1 MKTITFQI
9 FAFIFI
15 ILISL
20 GCKGSA
26 DTNNSDRVYSLTGE
40 ENVFLDTLQY
50 RTFKFFIDEVNREN
64 GLVPDRTQDW
74 SASSIAAVGWGVVAW
89 AIGAER
95 KWITREESI
104 DLTLTLLR
112 FLINSEQSTA
122 KDATGYRGFYYHFLN
137 MKTGKREWN
146 CELSTIDTSWL
157 LAGIRF
163 ASQYYDRENEK
174 EKEIRSLADSLVY
187 RVDWDWTIIQKSKHD
202 GHENLV
208 AMGYRPEEGLGDFGW
223 FGYTEALYLY
233 ILAAGTNLSDP
244 QKVYNQW
251 VSGYD
256 WSEPYEGLAHVTF
269 PPLFGHQFSHMF
281 IDFRGLVD
289 NYMKE
294 KGIDYFENS
303 RRATLS
309 NWKYCID
316 NPMGWIGYDSLT
328 WGISACDGPGDF
340 ERDGKRFYGYAG
352 RGATGPG
359 NVIADDGTITP
370 EAAGGSVPF
379 APEICIPTLKNF
391 YDKYGSKG
399 LWGKYGFKD
408 AFNLTVDW
416 FDKDYLGLD
425 QGPILIMI
433 ENFRTGLIWK
443 YAMKDPIIQRGLK
456 RLGFEN
462 QKKTDLIER

>member
-1 MKTITFQI
+1 MKT
-9 FAFIFI
+9 FIFK
-15 ILISL
+15 ILFSIFIVLVSL
-20 GCKGSA
+20 GCKGSQKISPIDSA
-26 DTNNSDRVYSLTGE
+26 RRYILTKE
-40 ENVFLDTLQY
+40 DESFLDTLQY
-50 RTFKFFIDEVNREN
+50 KTFRFFIDEVNHEN

-74 SASSIAAVGWGVVAW
+74 SASSIAAAGWGIVAW

-95 KWITREESI
+95 NWITRDEAV
-104 DLTLTLLR
+104 DLTLTLFR

-122 KDATGYRGFYYHFLN
+122 KDATGYKGFYYHFLN

-163 ASQYYDRENEK
+163 GSQYYDRDNEN
-174 EKEIRSLADSLVY
+174 EKEIRSLADSLVS

-233 ILAAGTNLSDP
+233 ILAAGTNLTNP
-244 QKVYNQW
+244 QKAYKQW
-251 VSGYD
+251 ISGYD
-256 WSEPYEGLAHVTF
+256 WVEPYAGLAHVGF

-281 IDFRGLVD
+281 IDFRGLAD
-289 NYMKE
+289 QYMRE

-303 RRATLS
+303 RRAALS
-309 NWKYCID
+309 NWNYCID
-316 NPMGWIGYDSLT
+316 NPNGWVGYDSLT

-340 ERDGKRFYGYAG
+340 EKDGKRFFSYAG
-352 RGATGPG
+352 RGATGP
-359 NVIADDGTITP
+359 NDFLHEDGTITP

-379 APEICIPTLKNF
+379 APEICIPTLKNL
-391 YDKYGSKG
+391 YEKYGSKG

-416 FDKDYLGLD
+416 YDKDYLGLD

-433 ENFRTGLIWK
+433 ENYRTGLVWK
-443 YAMKDPIIQRGLK
+443 YAMKDPIIQKGLK
-456 RLGFEN
+456 RLNF
-462 QKKTDLIER
+462 KSLTK

>member
-1 MKTITFQI
+1 MKSISLKI
-9 FAFIFI
+9 LLSIFI
-15 ILISL
+15 IVITL
-20 GCKGSA
+20 GCKEFSEKKELGS
-26 DTNNSDRVYSLTGE
+26 TYSLTAE
-40 ENVFLDTLQY
+40 DESFLDTLQY
-50 RTFKFFIDEVNREN
+50 RTFRFFFDEVNREN

-95 KWITREESI
+95 NWITRDEAV

-112 FLINSEQSTA
+112 FLKNSEQSTA
-122 KDATGYRGFYYHFLN
+122 KDATGYKGFYYHFLN
-137 MKTGKREWN
+137 MKTGKRDWN
-146 CELSTIDTSWL
+146 CELSTIDTTWL

-163 ASQYYDRENEK
+163 ASQYYDGDSEQ

-187 RVDWDWTIIQKSKHD
+187 RIDWDWTIIQKSKHY
-202 GHENLV
+202 GHVNLV
-208 AMGYRPEEGLGDFGW
+208 AMGYKPEEGLGDFGW

-269 PPLFGHQFSHMF
+269 QPLFGHQFSHMF
-281 IDFRGLVD
+281 IDFRGLAD
-289 NYMKE
+289 NYMQE

-303 RRATLS
+303 RRATLA

-316 NPMGWIGYDSLT
+316 NPMDWIGYDSLT

-352 RGATGPG
+352 RGATGPD
-359 NVIADDGTITP
+359 NVIAEDGTITP
-370 EAAGGSVPF
+370 EAAGGSIPF
-379 APEICIPTLKNF
+379 APEVCIPTLKNLH
-391 YDKYGSKG
+391 DKYGSKG

-408 AFNLTVDW
+408 AFNLTIDW
-416 FDKDYLGLD
+416 YDKDYLGLD

-433 ENFRTGLIWK
+433 ENFRTGLVWK
-443 YAMKDPIIQRGLK
+443 YAMKDPIIQNGLK
-456 RLGFEN
+456 RLGFKN
-462 QKKTDLIER
+462 LQKN

>member
-1 MKTITFQI
+1 MKVLKFRVLLS
-9 FAFIFI
+9 IFI

-20 GCKGSA
+20 GCKESSEK
-26 DTNNSDRVYSLTGE
+26 NNSDSAYNLTAE
-40 ENVFLDTLQY
+40 EKSFLDTLQY
-50 RTFKFFIDEVNREN
+50 KTFRFFIDEVNREN

-74 SASSIAAVGWGVVAW
+74 SASSITAAGWGVVAW
-89 AIGAER
+89 AIGAE
-95 KWITREESI
+95 KNWITRDEAV

-122 KDATGYRGFYYHFLN
+122 KDATGYKGFYYHFLN

-163 ASQYYDRENEK
+163 ASQYYDRDNEK
-174 EKEIRSLADSLVY
+174 EKEIRSLADSLVN

-208 AMGYRPEEGLGDFGW
+208 AMGYKPEEGLGDFGW

-233 ILAAGTNLSDP
+233 ILAAGTNLTNP
-244 QKVYNQW
+244 QKAYQQW
-251 VSGYD
+251 LSGYD
-256 WSEPYEGLAHVTF
+256 WVEPYSGLAHVGF
-269 PPLFGHQFSHMF
+269 PPLFGHQFSYMF
-281 IDFRGLVD
+281 IDFRGLAD
-289 NYMKE
+289 DYMKE

-316 NPMGWIGYDSLT
+316 NPNGWVGYDSLT

-340 ERDGKRFYGYAG
+340 EKDGKRFFSYAG
-352 RGATGPG
+352 RGATGPK
-359 NVIADDGTITP
+359 DFLHEDGTITP

-379 APEICIPTLKNF
+379 APEICIPTLKNL
-391 YDKYGSKG
+391 YEKYGSKG

-408 AFNLTVDW
+408 AFNPTVNW
-416 FDKDYLGLD
+416 FDTDYLGLD

-433 ENFRTGLIWK
+433 ENYRTGFVWK
-443 YAMKDPIIQRGLK
+443 YAMKDPIIQKGLK
-456 RLGFEN
+456 RLNF
-462 QKKTDLIER
+462 KYLTK

>member
-1 MKTITFQI
+1 MRSNKKFLLSVLL
-9 FAFIFI
+9 

-20 GCKGSA
+20 GCKGYE
-26 DTNNSDRVYSLTGE
+26 NNQLNNIAQEYILTHE
-40 ENVFLDTLQY
+40 EESFLDTLQY
-50 RTFKFFIDEVNREN
+50 KTFRFFIDEVNRKN
-64 GLVPDRTQDW
+64 GLVPDRTQEW

-95 KWITREESI
+95 KWITRDEAVG
-104 DLTLTLLR
+104 LTLTLLR
-112 FLINSEQSTA
+112 FLMNSEQSTA
-122 KDATGYRGFYYHFLN
+122 KDATGYKGFYYHFLN

-146 CELSTIDTSWL
+146 CELSTIDTAWL

-163 ASQYYDRENEK
+163 TSQYYDRDNEQ
-174 EKEIRSLADSLVY
+174 EKEIRSLADSLVN
-187 RVDWDWTIIQKSKHD
+187 RVDWNWTIIKKSKHES
-202 GHENLV
+202 HKNLV

-233 ILAAGTNLSDP
+233 ILAAGTNLTDP
-244 QKVYNQW
+244 QKIYNQW
-251 VSGYD
+251 LSGYK
-256 WSEPYEGLAHVTF
+256 WEEPYEGLTHVTF

-281 IDFRGLVD
+281 IDFRGLAD
-289 NYMKE
+289 DYMKA

-309 NWKYCID
+309 NRKYCIE
-316 NPMGWIGYDSLT
+316 NPNGWVGYDSLT

-340 ERDGKRFYGYAG
+340 EKDGKRFHSYSG
-352 RGATGPG
+352 RGASGPEAT
-359 NVIADDGTITP
+359 IAEDGTITP

-379 APEICIPTLKNF
+379 APDICISTLKNM
-391 YDKYGSKG
+391 YEKYGSKG

-416 FDKDYLGLD
+416 YDKDYLGLD

-433 ENFRTGLIWK
+433 ENYRTGLIWK
-443 YAMKDPIIQRGLK
+443 YAMKDPIILNGLK
-456 RLGFEN
+456 RLGFEYL
-462 QKKTDLIER
+462 QKN

>member
-1 MKTITFQI
+1 MNRKFIKTILLF
-9 FAFIFI
+9 FL
-15 ILISL
+15 ILIFC
-20 GCKGSA
+20 GCSGSV
-26 DTNNSDRVYSLTGE
+26 TNQIYEKKHQLTTE
-40 ENVFLDTLQY
+40 DESFLDTLQY
-50 RTFKFFIDEVNREN
+50 KTFRFFIDEVNREN

-95 KWITREESI
+95 NWITRDEAAG
-104 DLTLTLLR
+104 LTSTLLR
-112 FLINSEQSTA
+112 FLMNSEQSTA
-122 KDATGYRGFYYHFLN
+122 KDATGYKGFYYHFLN
-137 MKTGKREWN
+137 MKTGEREWN

-163 ASQYYDRENEK
+163 ASQYYDRNNEQ
-174 EKEIRSLADSLVY
+174 EKEIRSLADSLVN

-208 AMGYRPEEGLGDFGW
+208 AMGYKPEEGLGDFGW

-233 ILAAGTNLSDP
+233 ILAAGTTLTDP
-244 QKVYNQW
+244 QKAYNQW
-251 VSGYD
+251 ISDYD
-256 WSEPYEGLAHVTF
+256 WVEPYKGLAHVGF

-281 IDFRGLVD
+281 VDFRGLAD
-289 NYMKE
+289 EYMKE

-316 NPMGWIGYDSLT
+316 NPMGWVGYDSLT
-328 WGISACDGPGDF
+328 WGISASDGPGDF
-340 ERDGKRFYGYAG
+340 EKDGKRFFSYAG

-359 NVIADDGTITP
+359 DVICEDGTITP

-379 APEICIPTLKNF
+379 APEICIPTLKNM
-391 YDKYGSKG
+391 YEKYGSKG

-408 AFNLTVDW
+408 AFNLTLDW
-416 FDKDYLGLD
+416 FGTDYLGLD

-433 ENFRTGLIWK
+433 ENYRTGLIWK
-443 YAMKDPIIQRGLK
+443 YAMNDPIIQRGLK

-462 QKKTDLIER
+462 LQKN